1 MLNLTFFMQIKMNWN
16 KIKYSL
22 FFYVG
27 ASILYFSLRII
38 LKREIIIAAP
48 LSSAFHWKY
57 PNTLIGL
64 FTFALYITM
73 YLFKPIK
80 KDTFWFYIKFYSI
93 WLEISV
99 FFSILFWAYI
109 GYYPDIVLAVNRIVD
124 DFWNMFITA
133 NGIIILSF
141 PYNITVLLLSFLLI
155 RKYIKHTSL

>member
-1 MLNLTFFMQIKMNWN
+1 
-16 KIKYSL
+16 
-22 FFYVG
+22 
-27 ASILYFSLRII
+27 
-38 LKREIIIAAP
+38 
-48 LSSAFHWKY
+48 
-57 PNTLIGL
+57 
-64 FTFALYITM
+64 M

-141 PYNITVLLLSFLLI
+141 PYNICVFILSFFLI
-155 RKYIKHTSL
+155 RKYSKA